1 VERWRGGEVE
11 SMSNITSLVGEKIRS
26 LRQVR
31 ELSQEQLA
39 FKAGLNTSYLG
50 QIERGE
56 KSPTIV
62 SLEKIAIALD
72 ADIEQLFRFDQRIVV
87 KTDLTF
93 VEKIS
98 YELRGRS
105 EEEKKAIY
113 EFVKQLLWFR
123 DKK

>member
-1 VERWRGGEVE
+1 
-11 SMSNITSLVGEKIRS
+11 MSNITSLVGEKIRS